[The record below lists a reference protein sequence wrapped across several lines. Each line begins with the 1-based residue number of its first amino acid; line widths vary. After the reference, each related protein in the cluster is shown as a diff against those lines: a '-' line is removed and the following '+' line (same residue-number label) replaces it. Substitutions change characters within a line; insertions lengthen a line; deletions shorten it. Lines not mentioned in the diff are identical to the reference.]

1 MNELNEI
8 LEVVD
13 ENNNVVGQATRGEC
27 YQKGLL
33 HRAVNIV
40 IFNSKGE
47 VFLHKRS
54 DKKIKYPGY
63 WDLSCSEHV
72 KPGEGFAETAKRGL
86 MEELGI
92 EVKLDIIIPIHRM
105 DNTDEN
111 SLAYD
116 NELVV
121 TYKGVYDGK
130 MKYDPNEV
138 SGGKFFNIE
147 KLPQPLTPWFLE
159 DWKLLNQN
167 R

>member
-1 MNELNEI
+1 MGELDEI

-13 ENNNVVGQATRGEC
+13 ENNNVIGQASRGEC
-27 YQKGLL
+27 YEKGLL
-33 HRAVNIV
+33 HRAVD
-40 IFNSKGE
+40 IFIYNSKGE

-54 DKKIKYPGY
+54 QKKIKYPGY

-72 KPGEGFAETAKRGL
+72 KPGESFEEAAKRGL
-86 MEELGI
+86 QEELGVEMRL
-92 EVKLDIIIPIHRM
+92 EVVIPIRHV
-105 DNTDEN
+105 NLN
-111 SLAYD
+111 YKNYFD

-121 TYKGVYDGK
+121 VFKGIYEGE

-138 SGGKFFNIE
+138 ETGKYFNVE
-147 KLPQPLTPWFLE
+147 KLPSPLTPWFLE